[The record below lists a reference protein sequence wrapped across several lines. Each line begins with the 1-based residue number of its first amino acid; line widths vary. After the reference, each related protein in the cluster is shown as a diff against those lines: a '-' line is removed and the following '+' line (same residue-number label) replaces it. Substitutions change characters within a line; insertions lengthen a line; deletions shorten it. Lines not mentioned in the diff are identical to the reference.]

1 MTVTAANDIGSLYNV
16 SSDAVKNILAG
27 SSDTTQGDNEN
38 MFGSILNAAIS
49 NLNGSVDKSVL
60 NSLIEEAKALD
71 TAGYTEASIA
81 SFEAA
86 IASAQSVLTDAGA
99 SQSDVDKQILLLQK
113 AAEALIQRDALD
125 KLQVLEELGW
135 MDASVIENC
144 MDYAIRNQKT
154 QAFIWLLERK
164 TRKYGFHDR
173 SFDL

>member
-1 MTVTAANDIGSLYNV
+1 MENGDALYQKFM
-16 SSDAVKNILAG
+16 SSKQAPVRLELALSG
-27 SSDTTQGDNEN
+27 FFQPD
-38 MFGSILNAAIS
+38 
-49 NLNGSVDKSVL
+49 
-60 NSLIEEAKALD
+60 
-71 TAGYTEASIA
+71 GYT
-81 SFEAA
+81 
-86 IASAQSVLTDAGA
+86 
-99 SQSDVDKQILLLQK
+99 DKQHRDFGDHLRLRIRP